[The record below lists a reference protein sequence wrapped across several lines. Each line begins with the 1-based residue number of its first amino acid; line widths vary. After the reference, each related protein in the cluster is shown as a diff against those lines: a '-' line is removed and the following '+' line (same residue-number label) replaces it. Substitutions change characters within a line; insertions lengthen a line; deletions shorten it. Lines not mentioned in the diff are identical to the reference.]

1 MNEETDIS
9 NVLEPERLE
18 LLRLCFWIN
27 GSKQI
32 IRDKKSFEIK
42 FIEVRNSLGF
52 QDETEFKEQ
61 LYRNLRL
68 NLNLAGKEQLP
79 LNMFKI

>member
-9 NVLEPERLE
+9 NVLEPESLE

-27 GSKQI
+27 RSKQI
-32 IRDKKSFEIK
+32 ITDKKSFEIK

-61 LYRNLRL
+61 LYR
-68 NLNLAGKEQLP
+68 KPVFE
-79 LNMFKI
+79 FKSSSKGAITFKYV

>member
-9 NVLEPERLE
+9 NVLEPKRLE

-42 FIEVRNSLGF
+42 FIEVRNS
-52 QDETEFKEQ
+52 
-61 LYRNLRL
+61 
-68 NLNLAGKEQLP
+68 
-79 LNMFKI
+79 

>member
-1 MNEETDIS
+1 VNEETDIS
-9 NVLEPERLE
+9 NVLEPESLE

-27 GSKQI
+27 RSKQI
-32 IRDKKSFEIK
+32 ITDKKSFEIK

-61 LYRNLRL
+61 LYRKP
-68 NLNLAGKEQLP
+68 AFE
-79 LNMFKI
+79 FKSSWKGAITFKYV

>member
-1 MNEETDIS
+1 MDLS
-9 NVLEPERLE
+9 K
-18 LLRLCFWIN
+18 LLAI
-27 GSKQI
+27 
-32 IRDKKSFEIK
+32 KKSFEIK